1 MTRARVVAVPQ
12 SAGAGGAELA
22 LARLAREL
30 PAHGFDVEIAG
41 GLALGGLEAGGWP
54 RSVLAWPRARRLS
67 RSADLVWLN
76 GLVAQRIAP
85 ALGDRP
91 IVPYVHDFPAFTPR
105 PWRSE
110 RFWRRAPV
118 VLCNSRAVAERAASL
133 GAPAERLRVVHAP
146 VDPPAPAPRP
156 EWADGRPVV
165 GFAGRIEPR
174 KGVLDLVRAAREVD
188 ARFVI
193 AGGDDFGTEAGYAR
207 AVRAEAGDN
216 VVFLGRVENAAGLM
230 GWFDVVALPSREEP
244 FGLAAAEAL
253 AAGTP
258 VVATRCGGPE
268 EFVVP
273 GVNGELVP
281 AADPTALAAAL
292 SATLPRAAEM
302 AAAARES
309 AARFA
314 TARVAADVAAA
325 FREALKAS
333 VRPAPPPPEGLP

>member
-1 MTRARVVAVPQ
+1 MTRARVLAVAQ
-12 SAGAGGAELA
+12 SAGSGGAELA

-30 PAHGFDVEIAG
+30 PSHGFDVEIAS

-54 RSVLAWPRARRLS
+54 RAVLAWPRARRLA

-76 GLVAQRIAP
+76 GLVAQRLAP

-91 IVPYVHDFPAFTPR
+91 LAPYVHDFPAFTPR

-110 RFWRRAPV
+110 RFWRRTPV
-118 VLCNSRAVAERAASL
+118 VLCNSQAVAERAASL

-146 VDPPAPAPRP
+146 VDAPAPAPRP
-156 EWADGRPVV
+156 DWADGTPVV

-193 AGGDDFGTEAGYAR
+193 AGADDFGTEAGYVR
-207 AVRAEAGDN
+207 AVRDEAGEN
-216 VVFLGRVENAAGLM
+216 VSFLGRVEDAAGLM
-230 GWFDVVALPSREEP
+230 EWFDVLALPSHEEP

-258 VVATRCGGPE
+258 VVASRCGGPE
-268 EFVVP
+268 EFIVS

-281 AADPTALAAAL
+281 VGDPPALAAAL
-292 SATLPRAAEM
+292 RATLTRAPAM

-314 TARVAADVAAA
+314 TARVAADVAEA
-325 FREALKAS
+325 FREAL
-333 VRPAPPPPEGLP
+333 EGRR